1 MQLELMSFIDSC
13 PNVWPPSKTCTIGGS
28 RTLESGTHLEEVIY
42 WKGSLLGVLA
52 LMFLGSI
59 LRLIQKKGR
68 TALTTFFHHYDVP
81 PNDMGTEAIDQTI
94 RNQEPKQTCILLSC
108 SCELLD

>member
-1 MQLELMSFIDSC
+1 
-13 PNVWPPSKTCTIGGS
+13 
-28 RTLESGTHLEEVIY
+28 
-42 WKGSLLGVLA
+42 
-52 LMFLGSI
+52 MFLGSI

-108 SCELLD
+108 SCELLDWSSVSTNTPALHRTSLS